1 MSLFLSNIFLN
12 FTLLKVLILKL
23 KTMKRIL
30 ILFYLPFIT
39 LAQTPLVPGTSAQTL
54 RHNGTDWVA
63 TSNLSNDGS
72 IVSTDADMNINGITL
87 GKGGGNVIFNTASG
101 FRSLYLNTTGYS
113 NTASG
118 YYALYA
124 NTTGYNN
131 TASGNNAIHNNTTG
145 NNNTA

>member
-54 RHNGTDWVA
+54 RHNGTDS
-63 TSNLSNDGS
+63 TS
-72 IVSTDADMNINGITL
+72 
-87 GKGGGNVIFNTASG
+87 
-101 FRSLYLNTTGYS
+101 
-113 NTASG
+113 
-118 YYALYA
+118 
-124 NTTGYNN
+124 
-131 TASGNNAIHNNTTG
+131 
-145 NNNTA
+145 